1 MAHVYSS
8 TIKVNIDTYRSLDD
22 SHIHYTQ
29 WKKSVSNGYMLYDSI
44 STAFLKT
51 ENHIDADGLVTAKG

>member
-1 MAHVYSS
+1 MITKMSFNRLMDIQNMAHVYSS

-29 WKKSVSNGYMLYDSI
+29 
-44 STAFLKT
+44 
-51 ENHIDADGLVTAKG
+51 